1 MRVAMKRRADVAF
14 DDTRDYDDDE
24 DVTPFG
30 PQPAFPL
37 VPNRG
42 RLARAWNE
50 RKLLDNFQQLREF
63 RTVDPVSKQR
73 LSEVAGRSKQQVVA
87 NTLGGKK
94 SFRDAKAITR
104 QVQEIVDAHTHEPD
118 RLGKIE
124 SHIRS
129 VFYEGLE
136 DNKHDFDFFMETFDV
151 KALERNLP
159 PANRYMAGAQIER
172 TEHVNSIVRK
182 PAPPCKTIAF
192 FNNKGGVG
200 KTTVLVNCAAAMA
213 KTGLRVGVVDADCQ
227 GNASRLLAKEDHEVK
242 CDDPEY
248 DEEDDD
254 NMCDDEMEGEG
265 GLCEYPLADVA
276 PAPRY
281 RNSSNG
287 VYLHDKLSCAVSS
300 KVGFESPLGSVPN
313 IHMANSDF
321 YDLEMTHVDNVF
333 LLRGDHDLLSKI
345 EKEMMQYLSG
355 TDATR
360 SNDGLM
366 VGCFRVLLDRI
377 AIRNNLDVILVDL
390 GPSNTMFNG
399 WLMMSCDYVLP
410 PCFADAHSADSVQ
423 KFVDH
428 IYPQFTEYQRRWVQ
442 MGTKYMSSYLEANP
456 GYLFNTRTRVLP
468 FTISNFPLRRPVN
481 ADTQGITQNYSV
493 WIKRIIEDL
502 KAFRLDG
509 GNKFGDYLSRKCTDG
524 EEVWHTLLLKAL
536 GAELLTSQRE
546 RIPLIELTAK
556 HLKGDSV
563 ERLKPV
569 KRQLLHFAKFL
580 AEKCDLNEALESRNQ
595 KIMNTQDIES
605 LLKSPTK
612 RRNETPHGAY
622 PIELDFLEREERLF
636 IQVLIECAHS
646 VAEILKLDYHGQA
659 NEDLLT
665 RELNKL
671 LKKKMNHKGFEVVQ
685 TSVHER
691 LLVGDSV
698 EEPDIIVR
706 HVFNNENNRKR
717 THAIIEVKKNDS
729 CQLETITQGNRG
741 RHHRQ
746 VDDYMKAAKASMG
759 ILINFDKF
767 SKQIAIFVAK
777 EVAPDAFT
785 IDHNSWRE
793 IHRG

>member
-14 DDTRDYDDDE
+14 NNTRDYDDDE

-37 VPNRG
+37 APNGG

-50 RKLLDNFQQLREF
+50 RQLLDNFQQLREF

-213 KTGLRVGVVDADCQ
+213 KIGFRVGVVDADCQ
-227 GNASRLLAKEDHEVK
+227 GNASRLLAKEDYTYN
-242 CDDPEY
+242 DPEY
-248 DEEDDD
+248 DEADGD

-300 KVGFESPLGSVPN
+300 KVGFESPLGSVSN
-313 IHMANSDF
+313 IDIHMANSDF
-321 YDLEMTHVDNVF
+321 YELEATHVDNVF

-423 KFVDH
+423 QFVEH

-442 MGTKYMSSYLEANP
+442 MGTEHRSPYLEANP

-468 FTISNFPLRRPVN
+468 FTISNFSLRRPVN

-502 KAFRLDG
+502 KTFRLVG
-509 GNKFGDYLSRKCTDG
+509 GDKFGDYLSRKCTDG

-536 GAELLTSQRE
+536 GAELLTSQRL

-556 HLKGDSV
+556 HLKGNSV

-569 KRQLLHFAKFL
+569 KRQLLHFANFL
-580 AEKCDLNEALESRNQ
+580 ATKCNLNESLENRNQ

-612 RRNETPHGAY
+612 RRNETPRGAY
-622 PIELDFLEREERLF
+622 PIESDFLEREEILF
-636 IQVLIECAHS
+636 IQVLINCAHS
-646 VAEILKLDYHGQA
+646 VAETLKLDYHDQA
-659 NEDLLT
+659 NENLLT
-665 RELNKL
+665 QRLNEL